1 MVIEKAK
8 IKIMKKQLYIYIAII
23 LLYIAYNQFFMI
35 EDEKVNTL
43 INILFASL
51 LFGYMAYMAI
61 VLLKRLKK

>member
-1 MVIEKAK
+1 
-8 IKIMKKQLYIYIAII
+8 MKKQLYIYIVII
-23 LLYIAYNQFFMI
+23 SLYIAYNQFFMI

-43 INILFASL
+43 INILFASM

>member
-1 MVIEKAK
+1 MYVYMGMV
-8 IKIMKKQLYIYIAII
+8 
-23 LLYIAYNQFFMI
+23 LLYIAYNQFFAA

-61 VLLKRLKK
+61 LILKRMKKK

>member
-1 MVIEKAK
+1 
-8 IKIMKKQLYIYIAII
+8 MKKKLYIYIAII
-23 LLYIAYNQFFMI
+23 LMYIAYNQFFMI

-43 INILFASL
+43 VNILFASL